1 MRLLF
6 WAERSIFWVSA
17 VYVSTQLSQHIFMA
31 GRGIHALGDV
41 SRRAQDLLQRRMA
54 TAAGFGIIAC
64 CYFFDGVFDAV
75 LWLIVNFVFFLYAIV
90 FF

>member
-1 MRLLF
+1 
-6 WAERSIFWVSA
+6 
-17 VYVSTQLSQHIFMA
+17 
-31 GRGIHALGDV
+31 
-41 SRRAQDLLQRRMA
+41 MA